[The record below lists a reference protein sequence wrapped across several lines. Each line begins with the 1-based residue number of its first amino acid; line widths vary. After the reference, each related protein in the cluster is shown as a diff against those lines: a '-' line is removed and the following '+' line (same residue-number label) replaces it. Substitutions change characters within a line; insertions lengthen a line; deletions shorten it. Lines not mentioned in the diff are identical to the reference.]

1 MSATVAAGL
10 LANLASNAMAD
21 VKAAAANE
29 EDRKNM
35 FLQDMINRRNN
46 VLAYSDQVQGAKM
59 AGLSPAMLNG
69 ATPTVAAPVTKPN
82 AHQAENVEIDP
93 ATLLLRAQ
101 KDNLDA
107 QTEKT
112 EAETDKIKGVDTDNV
127 KADTDLKVANTLL
140 TGAEKGLT
148 EAKTRTEGFRPNQV
162 WSESEK
168 TYADTEKTRAE
179 TGKVKVDARRISQL
193 NEQYTDTN
201 KALKKIGPSVAKSIM
216 NSDAYANFDE
226 NTKVYFRKV
235 ADGSLPLSVGA
246 LDAVT
251 SLVNANDNIRSKDK
265 EATSYQLAKDVLHEQ
280 IADSGVRSAIA
291 KLPKQ
296 TAEKLD
302 AEITKFENEIV
313 SIAVRTTSENQDV
326 MLKEIEKKAKA
337 LQFAIDNIQPE
348 AWASRGEDWEYFKSL
363 FRHFTEH
370 PSELL
375 LPLGIFKGATG
386 LTIEKKSGAPKNPPH
401 VHFNPKHGS
410 YGETFGNPNWVPPME
425 PDVGVQSMKK
435 KRR

>member
-1 MSATVAAGL
+1 MSAAIAGAV

-21 VKAAAANE
+21 AKAETAYE
-29 EDRKNM
+29 REQQLMR
-35 FLQDMINRRNN
+35 QQNRMNQHN
-46 VLAYSDQVQGAKM
+46 ALMAYTNQVQGAKL

-69 ATPTVAAPVTKPN
+69 ATPQVAAPVTKGSAPV
-82 AHQAENVEIDP
+82 AENVEFDP
-93 ATLLLRAQ
+93 ASLLMNAQ
-101 KDNLDA
+101 AENLKA

-112 EAETDKIKGVDTDNV
+112 EAETAKIKGVDTENV

-162 WSESEK
+162 WAESEK

-179 TGKVKVDARRISQL
+179 TGKVKVDARRIGQL
-193 NEQYTDTN
+193 NEQYADTN

-216 NSDAYANFDE
+216 NSDAYANFDD

-280 IADSGVRSAIA
+280 IADSGVRAAIA

-302 AEITKFENEIV
+302 AEIAKFENEIAA
-313 SIAVRTTSENQDV
+313 IAVRTTSENQDV

-363 FRHFTEH
+363 GRHFTEH

-375 LPLGIFKGATG
+375 LPLGVFKGVDG
-386 LTIEKKSGAPKNPPH
+386 MFDSKKSGSK
-401 VHFNPKHGS
+401 K
-410 YGETFGNPNWVPPME
+410 
-425 PDVGVQSMKK
+425 PDVGVGDSWEANRRRDSYFYYHNADGSDTGVQSMKK
-435 KRR
+435 KRK